1 MWEPI
6 AIMILTPVI
15 FIVCCLLS
23 EKDTN
28 ETL

>member
-15 FIVCCLLS
+15 FIVFSLLS

-28 ETL
+28 EPL